1 MNTVQLIAMVV
12 FIVAMVAVY
21 GRPLLALLP
30 AYAIPESKTELMD
43 HIEEVVNIRN
53 KYRQPE
59 VTEACNNLLR
69 VLLGVKQ

>member
-1 MNTVQLIAMVV
+1 MNTVQLISLVV
-12 FIVAMVAVY
+12 FIAAMVAVY

-30 AYAIPESKTELMD
+30 AYAVPEPKVELMD
-43 HIEEVVNIRN
+43 HIEEVVSIRN
-53 KYRQPE
+53 TYRQPE